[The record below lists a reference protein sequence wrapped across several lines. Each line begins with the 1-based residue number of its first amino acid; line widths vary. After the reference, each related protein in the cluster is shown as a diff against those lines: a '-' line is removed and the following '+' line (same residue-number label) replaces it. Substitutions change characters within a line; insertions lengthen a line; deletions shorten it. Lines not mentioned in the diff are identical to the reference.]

1 MKALFL
7 AIALAVQAG
16 PNAGPALPQEDEAR
30 AQDLMREIRCMVCAG
45 ESIMDSNAGMAVDMR
60 RYVREQVAQG
70 RSDGEVRQALVER
83 FGHEVLMRPSFDAR
97 SAPLWIAPLAFLAFG
112 GALLVATMRKK
123 KPGA

>member
-1 MKALFL
+1 MKTVLL
-7 AIALAVQAG
+7 ILALALQSA
-16 PNAGPALPQEDEAR
+16 PAAGPALPPDDEAR
-30 AQDLMREIRCMVCAG
+30 AQALMRETRCMVCAG

-70 RSDGEVRQALVER
+70 ASDGDVRQALVER

-112 GALLVATMRKK
+112 GALLVVTMRKK
-123 KPGA
+123 KRRT

>member
-1 MKALFL
+1 MKILMLAL
-7 AIALAVQAG
+7 ALAVQA
-16 PNAGPALPQEDEAR
+16 PNAGPALPEQDEAR

-70 RSDGEVRQALVER
+70 RSDGQVRQALIER

-97 SAPLWIAPLAFLAFG
+97 SAPLWIAPVAFLLLG
-112 GALLVATMRKK
+112 GALLLATMRKK
-123 KPGA
+123 RRA

>member
-1 MKALFL
+1 MKGLMLAL
-7 AIALAVQAG
+7 ALAVQSA
-16 PNAGPALPQEDEAR
+16 PNAGPALPASDEAR

-70 RSDGEVRQALVER
+70 RSDGEVRQALIER

-97 SAPLWIAPLAFLAFG
+97 SAPLWIAPVLFLALG
-112 GALLVATMRKK
+112 GALLIVTMRKR
-123 KPGA
+123 PRA

>member
-1 MKALFL
+1 MKTLLL
-7 AIALAVQAG
+7 AIALAAQTA

-70 RSDGEVRQALVER
+70 RADGEVRQALVER

-97 SAPLWIAPLAFLAFG
+97 SAPLWIAPVLFLLFG
-112 GALLVATMRKK
+112 GALLLATMRRKRR
-123 KPGA
+123 G